1 MGSKNQQQKNI
12 IFKNAWL
19 PALAT
24 IVILIV
30 SYSLYILI
38 NARTFQ
44 LFGGLTDSV
53 QTNEKIVALTF
64 DDGPSPGATEEII
77 DILDRNNV
85 KATFFLM
92 GSSIDKNLSQ
102 TKKLIEAGHQI
113 GNHSY
118 THPRLVLTLPNK
130 VESEVNKTNNA
141 IRNAG
146 YKGEIMFRP
155 PYGKKFVYLPYY
167 VNKIGMKT
175 IMWNIEPESYENNYG
190 NTEAIVSNVSGS
202 ASPGSIIILHA
213 MNDRVATR
221 KAIGPIINNL
231 KADGYKFVTVEQ
243 LLNSEKK

>member
-1 MGSKNQQQKNI
+1 MSSNKHQQINMVSKKV
-12 IFKNAWL
+12 WL
-19 PALAT
+19 QVLVV

-30 SYSLYILI
+30 AYSLYILI

-44 LFGGLTDSV
+44 LFGGLTDRV

-64 DDGPSPGATEEII
+64 DDGPSAGATEEII
-77 DILDRNNV
+77 DILGRNEV

-118 THPRLVLTLPNK
+118 THPRLVFTLPNK
-130 VESEVNKTNNA
+130 IQSEVNKTNSA
-141 IRNAG
+141 IRKAG

-155 PYGKKFVYLPYY
+155 PYGKKLVYLPYY

-175 IMWNIEPESYENNYG
+175 IMWNIEPESYGDSYG
-190 NTEAIVSNVSGS
+190 NTEAIISNVTNSV
-202 ASPGSIIILHA
+202 SPGSIIILHA
-213 MNDRVATR
+213 MNDKVATR
-221 KAIGPIINNL
+221 NAIEPIINNL